1 MIPKEHGIWMV
12 CVFEED
18 LVYHVF
24 IIWMPQE
31 AAQENTLAIHELKY
45 VTIYTMR
52 LLNIEIAW

>member
-1 MIPKEHGIWMV
+1 MV